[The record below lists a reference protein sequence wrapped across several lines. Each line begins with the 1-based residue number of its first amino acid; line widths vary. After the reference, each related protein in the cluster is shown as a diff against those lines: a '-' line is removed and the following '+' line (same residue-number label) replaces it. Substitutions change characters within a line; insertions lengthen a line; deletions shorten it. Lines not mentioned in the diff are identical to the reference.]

1 MKSAEEKTFKGH
13 VVSPGVARGKAFV
26 YRSSPWGS
34 IPRSQIGREEVGSEI
49 ERFESAL
56 EKSDRELK
64 ALQSDLRTQLG
75 DVESGIFEAHLTL
88 LRDPEFV
95 RRIKQRVHSDLV
107 NADHAVELQIQDL
120 ERALAAV
127 GNEYLRE
134 RSQDIRDVGRRL
146 LNHLSPP
153 GDGRGVSLSRVPP
166 GSVVIAEE
174 LLPSDTV
181 ELDRPNVAALVTAK
195 GGETSHAAI
204 LARALGLPYITGI
217 ADATQL
223 ISPGDTVL
231 VNGESETVTVA
242 PSTEQAAAFSE
253 AKMHYDEQ
261 IRRIVDAEFQE
272 CVTRDG
278 VRIAL
283 FANIGRLD
291 DCNSVKEH
299 HLAGVGLFRTEF
311 LFMREPAPPSL
322 DKQHQAY
329 SAAAHA
335 LHPLP
340 IVIRTLDLGDDKQ
353 PAFLKARDSGKVFRG
368 LRFSLAEPELFNTQL
383 RAILR
388 AADQHRNVRVLFPM
402 VLGSEDFRQAIE
414 TLQAIARQEQI
425 KSLPPVGAMIETPSA
440 VFTINEILERADF
453 VSIGTN
459 DLTQFMLAA
468 DRSAAGLNDEYSVL
482 QPSILRAIAPVS
494 EAAQSQ
500 GRGVCIC
507 GEAAGDPKIA
517 ALMVGMGIREL
528 SMSPSRAAGVSYLL
542 RRVCVSDLKSRA
554 QKALQAKEA
563 NSVKEAIHD
572 LPD

>member
-1 MKSAEEKTFKGH
+1 MRAGKSFKGH
-13 VVSPGVARGKAFV
+13 TISPGLARGKAFI
-26 YRSSPWGS
+26 YRLSLWDS
-34 IPRSQIGREEVGSEI
+34 IPRSQIGREQVGQEI
-49 ERFESAL
+49 ERLESAF
-56 EKSDRELK
+56 EKAVRELE
-64 ALQSDLRTQLG
+64 ALQFNLKTQLG
-75 DVESGIFEAHLTL
+75 DMGAGIFEAHLSL

-95 RRIKQRVHSDLV
+95 RRIKQRMDRDLV
-107 NADHAVELQIQDL
+107 NAAHAVELQVQDF

-127 GNEYLRE
+127 ENEYLRE

-146 LNHLSPP
+146 LKHLCPP
-153 GDGRGVSLSRVPP
+153 GDGQGASLSQLPP
-166 GSVVIAEE
+166 GSVVIADE
-174 LLPSDTV
+174 LLPSDTL
-181 ELDRPNVAALVTAK
+181 ELDRPNVVALITAK
-195 GGETSHAAI
+195 GGDTSHTAI
-204 LARALGLPYITGI
+204 LARALGIPYIVGI
-217 ADATQL
+217 ADVTQL
-223 ISPGDTVL
+223 IAPGDTVL
-231 VNGESETVTVA
+231 VDGASQTVTVT
-242 PSTEQAAAFSE
+242 PSTEQAAAFSK
-253 AKMHYDEQ
+253 AKMQYDEQ
-261 IRRIVDAEFQE
+261 TRRIAGAEFEE

-283 FANIGRLD
+283 FANIGRLE

-322 DKQHQAY
+322 DKQLQVY
-329 SAAAHA
+329 STAARA

-340 IVIRTLDLGDDKQ
+340 VVIRTLDLGGDKQ
-353 PAFLKARDSGKVFRG
+353 PAFLRTRNPDKVFRG

-388 AADQHRNVRVLFPM
+388 TADQYHNVRVLFPM
-402 VLGSEDFRQAIE
+402 VLGGEDFRQAIE
-414 TLQAIARQEQI
+414 TLQAAALQEQI
-425 KSLPPVGAMIETPSA
+425 QSLPSVGAMIETPSA
-440 VFTINEILERADF
+440 VFAINEILERADF

-468 DRSAAGLNDEYSVL
+468 DRNAAGLNDEDAVL
-482 QPSILRAIAPVS
+482 QPSILRAIAQVT

-500 GRGVCIC
+500 GRGVCVC

-528 SMSPSRAAGVSYLL
+528 SMSPFRAARVRYLL
-542 RRVCVSDLKSRA
+542 HAVSVSDLERRA

-572 LPD
+572 LSD